1 MSPFIAS
8 HNSLL
13 GSKAAVKRA
22 GLVQTSLGS
31 PWQPALQ
38 EPFLPF
44 PSFLFCCCCCCVIKT
59 SRIESPP
66 GCSAGTAPDLLPA
79 SSQLPWPFLIPC
91 SSRAQPQPSKA
102 QSKLSPSPAKPS
114 PALHQDIFSC
124 PTSFLPGIS
133 ASSSSAQHPQSAQTN
148 LVPPGWAV
156 QEGFGA
162 APRLSSPSCSKCW
175 STQGAVGDLQN
186 PCPGTAMPAQAQSRM
201 PHLWSVSPIPPWQ
214 HRWHEECSE
223 VEQGTESKARG
234 LELLLCCAGC
244 AGL

>member
-44 PSFLFCCCCCCVIKT
+44 PPFLFCCCCCCVIKT

-79 SSQLPWPFLIPC
+79 SSQLPSPFLILWT
-91 SSRAQPQPSKA
+91 SKAQTQPSKA
-102 QSKLSPSPAKPS
+102 HSKLSPSSAKPS
-114 PALHQDIFSC
+114 PASLRDIC
-124 PTSFLPGIS
+124 PIPPTSFLPSGHLS
-133 ASSSSAQHPQSAQTN
+133 HSPHF
-148 LVPPGWAV
+148 VPPQYFIIV
-156 QEGFGA
+156 QFSTT
-162 APRLSSPSCSKCW
+162 SSK
-175 STQGAVGDLQN
+175 
-186 PCPGTAMPAQAQSRM
+186 
-201 PHLWSVSPIPPWQ
+201 
-214 HRWHEECSE
+214 
-223 VEQGTESKARG
+223 
-234 LELLLCCAGC
+234 
-244 AGL
+244 